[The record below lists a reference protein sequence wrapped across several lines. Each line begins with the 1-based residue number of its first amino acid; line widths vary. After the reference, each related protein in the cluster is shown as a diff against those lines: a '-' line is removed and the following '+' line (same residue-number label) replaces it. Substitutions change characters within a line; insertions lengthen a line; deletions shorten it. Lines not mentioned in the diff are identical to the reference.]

1 MEVICALGNRCRHA
15 RTKVEPGHLVRHMSL
30 MAELVIRR
38 GLEEPD
44 TTGAFVPH
52 KPQRPEK
59 VEGGKPFRLVSE
71 YSPAG
76 DQPTAIAELTAAALE
91 GEQTQVLL
99 GVTGSGKTFTM
110 AKVIEQLQRPALILA
125 PNKILAAQLYGEFKS
140 FFPENAVEY
149 FVSYY
154 DYYQPEAYVP
164 RSDTYIEKES
174 SVNEAIDRMRHSATR
189 ALLERDDVIIVASV
203 SCLYGIGSVET
214 YSAMIFDL
222 KQGESADQR
231 EIIRKLVALQ
241 YKRNDAAFQRG
252 NFRVRGDNLEIFPSH
267 YEDMAWRIS
276 FFGDEIEE
284 IAEFD
289 PLTGKAG
296 NKLKAVR
303 VYANSHYVT
312 PGPTMKQ
319 ATEAIR
325 FELTERLKELE
336 AEGKL
341 LEHQRLE
348 QRTNFD
354 LEMIHATGSCAGIEN
369 YSRFLTGRLPGEPP
383 PTLFEYLPDNALL
396 FVDESHQTVPQIGA
410 MSKGDHRRKIT
421 LAEYGFRLPSCID
434 NRPLRFNEWDAMRPQ
449 TVAVSATPGPWEMEQ
464 AGGVFAEQVI
474 RPTGL
479 IDPPVDIRPVE
490 DQVQDCIEEC
500 RKVAQA
506 GYRTLVTTLTKRM
519 AEDLTEFMH
528 EAGLRVRYMHSDVET
543 LERIELIRDL
553 RLGVYD
559 VLVGI
564 NLLREGLDIPECG
577 LVCILDADK
586 EGFLRSET
594 SLIQT
599 IGRAARNVDG
609 RVILYADRMT
619 ASMERAIAETDRR
632 REKQHAY
639 NLEHG
644 ITPESIKRDI
654 HNIVADTASRD
665 GVLVDIEDDG
675 VNNLVGHN
683 LRGYIEDLEKRMRA
697 AAADLEFEEAGRL
710 RDEIRRLEAT
720 ELGLPEGERKAPIVG
735 RSNEGKPGTRKG
747 RFGRETR
754 KGKWGK

>member
-1 MEVICALGNRCRHA
+1 
-15 RTKVEPGHLVRHMSL
+15 MS
-30 MAELVIRR
+30 ELIIRR
-38 GLEEPD
+38 GLAEPETGEEF
-44 TTGAFVPH
+44 TPH
-52 KPQRPEK
+52 RPARPEK
-59 VEGGKPFRLVSE
+59 SMPGRRFELVSE
-71 YSPAG
+71 YEPAG
-76 DQPTAIAELTAAALE
+76 DQPTAIRELVAGTKE
-91 GEQTQVLL
+91 GDQTQTLL

-110 AKVIEQLQRPALILA
+110 AKVIEELQRPALILA
-125 PNKILAAQLYGEFKS
+125 PNKILAAQLYGEMKS
-140 FFPENAVEY
+140 FFPNNAVEY

-189 ALLERDDVIIVASV
+189 ALLERDDVVIVASV

-214 YSAMIFDL
+214 YSAMIFDI
-222 KQGESADQR
+222 KSGDTVDQR
-231 EIIRKLVALQ
+231 ELIRKLVALQ
-241 YKRNDAAFQRG
+241 YKRNDAAFARG
-252 NFRVRGDNLEIFPSH
+252 NFRVRGDNLELFPSH
-267 YEDMAWRIS
+267 YEDTAWRIS

-289 PLTGKAG
+289 PLTGKKG
-296 NKLKAVR
+296 TILPKVR

-319 ATEAIR
+319 AAEAIK

-336 AEGKL
+336 EEGKL

-348 QRTNFD
+348 QRTHFD
-354 LEMIHATGSCAGIEN
+354 LEMIAATGSCNGIEN

-383 PTLFEYLPDNALL
+383 PTLFEYLPENALL

-410 MSKGDHRRKIT
+410 MARGDHRRKIT

-449 TVAVSATPGPWEMEQ
+449 TFCVSATPGSWEMEQ
-464 AGGVFAEQVI
+464 TGGVFAEQVI

-490 DQVQDCIEEC
+490 DQVQDCIEQC
-500 RKVAQA
+500 KQTAA
-506 GYRTLVTTLTKRM
+506 KGYRTLVTTLTKRM

-528 EAGLRVRYMHSDVET
+528 EAGVKVRYMHSDVET

-553 RLGVYD
+553 RMGVYD

-594 SLIQT
+594 SLVQT

-609 RVILYADRMT
+609 RVILYADRIT
-619 ASMERAIAETDRR
+619 GSMERAMAETDRR
-632 REKQHAY
+632 REKQKAY
-639 NLEHG
+639 NEEHG
-644 ITPESIKRDI
+644 ITPTTIRRDI
-654 HNIVADTASRD
+654 ADIVAHTASQD
-665 GVLVDIEDDG
+665 GVTIDTGDDE

-683 LRGYIEDLEKRMRA
+683 LRGYIEDLEKRMRDA
-697 AAADLEFEEAGRL
+697 AANLEFEEAGRL
-710 RDEIRRLEAT
+710 RDEIRRLEND
-720 ELGLPEGERKAPIVG
+720 ELGLPDEQKKAPRVG
-735 RSNEGKPGTRKG
+735 RSNEGKPGTRK
-747 RFGRETR
+747 TR
-754 KGKWGK
+754 YGKVRAKRMGGKP